1 MPARPSSVLVLF
13 AAGFG
18 LALAACVREPANAA
32 PQAAEPAPAAHPPGA
47 LGGAVQA
54 AAGAVTQALDPK
66 QAVLASLRKFKAAR
80 SWHAQMDMQGGPQ
93 GTMRSEMTFVAPDRY
108 RMVMRMGNME
118 MVQVRIGNDLYMVMD
133 GRSQKITMPPGS
145 MDQWHDLAEK
155 SQQTMTVEAQGREV
169 VDGVPARKYLLR
181 QTDPAPADVTVW
193 LGTDDLPLRAHVVN
207 RQQGRDLVTTI
218 RYSRY
223 NDPGLS
229 VEAPR

>member
-32 PQAAEPAPAAHPPGA
+32 PQAADPAPAAQAPGT

-54 AAGAVTQALDPK
+54 AAGAVAQALDPK
-66 QAVLASLRKFKAAR
+66 QAMLASLRKFKAAR
-80 SWHAQMDMQGGPQ
+80 SWHARMETDGGPQ
-93 GTMRSEMTFVAPDRY
+93 GPMHNEMTFVAPDRY

-118 MVQVRIGNDLYMVMD
+118 MEQVRIGNDLYMVMD
-133 GRSQKITMPPGS
+133 GRTQKMTMPPGS
-145 MDQWHDLAEK
+145 MDQWHDLVEK

-181 QTDPAPADVTVW
+181 QTEPAPSEVTVW
-193 LGTDDLPLRAHVVN
+193 LGTDDLPLRARVVN

-218 RYSRY
+218 HYSRY
-223 NDPGLS
+223 DDPGLV
-229 VEAPR
+229 VEAPK